1 MQICVDPSTD
11 PWRLPKGPWSCL
23 LPLPPRL
30 LLVGPSK
37 ARLWPSTPCGPSLTP
52 ELKECLNLVPVNGGL
67 LGQKDSGEVTIWKLN
82 GSVLLKKL
90 QLTTPEFCIENH
102 SVAISP
108 DWCEVAV
115 LSETSLMIR
124 TQNDKEETEWQ
135 RVELPHKRVETK
147 TVVWDERRKGWVV
160 VLVVDQEEGGEV
172 VIVLAY
178 SLLRGLEE
186 VGRQSLDLGEKG
198 TLCHLADDGRLALV
212 VTTTRIIVF
221 STATGKILASY
232 KTPCTVVAAR
242 WILSSRWLIL
252 LAEMISI
259 LTIDIYPDLRGV

>member
-1 MQICVDPSTD
+1 M
-11 PWRLPKGPWSCL
+11 
-23 LPLPPRL
+23 
-30 LLVGPSK
+30 
-37 ARLWPSTPCGPSLTP
+37 
-52 ELKECLNLVPVNGGL
+52 NLVPINGGL

-90 QLTTPEFCIENH
+90 QLTTPEFRIENH

-108 DWCEVAV
+108 DWCEVAI
-115 LSETSLMIR
+115 LSEASLIIG

-135 RVELPHKRVETK
+135 RVELPFKRIEIN
-147 TVVWDERRKGWVV
+147 TVVWDEGRKGWVV
-160 VLVVDQEEGGEV
+160 VLVVDQEEGESL

-186 VGRQSLDLGEKG
+186 VGGQSLDEGEKG
-198 TLCHLADDGRLALV
+198 SLCHLADHGRLALV

-232 KTPCTVVAAR
+232 NTPCTVVAAR
-242 WILSSRWLIL
+242 WILSSRCLIL
-252 LAEMISI
+252 LDEIISI
-259 LTIDIYPDLRGV
+259 LTIDIDPDIREI